1 MQDYRKL
8 KVYAKAYALAL
19 TVYENT
25 RQFPREELYGLTSQ
39 VRRAAVSISA
49 NIAEGAGRSGSGD
62 FSRFLYIAMGSA
74 SELECELSLAHD
86 LHMLPLNQH
95 EGLAVRVNEVKRM
108 LGALVDRVESA
119 RTVNRKPSTV
129 N

>member
-8 KVYAKAYALAL
+8 KVWKKSYDLALA
-19 TVYENT
+19 VYENT
-25 RQFPREELYGLTSQ
+25 RTFPREELYGLTSQ
-39 VRRAAVSISA
+39 VRRSAVSISA
-49 NIAEGAGRSGSGD
+49 NIAEGAGRSGGGD

-74 SELECELSLAHD
+74 CELECELSLSRDLRMLASGNHESLAAH
-86 LHMLPLNQH
+86 
-95 EGLAVRVNEVKRM
+95 VSEVKRM
-108 LGALVDRVESA
+108 LGALVDKVEAA